1 MPVYR
6 YRRKAYTFPLWC
18 TLKKSLSKPGF
29 ILSIQ
34 KENVKSGEILD
45 LKVILQLYQFIKP
58 YIAWF
63 YLLVFLT
70 IALAVLAPTRPF
82 FIQIAIDDY
91 VAVGDRD
98 GLIRTIY
105 ILVGLMV
112 VQAVV
117 QFAHTYLS
125 GWVGQVIIRDIR
137 IRLYQHLLRMK
148 LKFFDNTPIGRLVT
162 RNVSDVETLADVFS
176 EGLAAIIGD
185 MLQLLTILGVMFYI
199 DWKLTLVS
207 LCTFPFLVIS
217 TYIFKEKMKVAF
229 NEVRNA
235 VANLNTFL
243 QEHITGMS
251 IVQIFNRE
259 EEEFEKFKDINRE
272 HRRAHL
278 KSVFYNS
285 IYFPVAE
292 IIQAIG
298 IGMVVWYGASGVLD
312 LDIKVGVLISFIMY
326 LQLFFR
332 PIRMIADRFNTLQ
345 MGVVSS
351 ARIFKLLNSQEHI
364 VNEGSHAPE
373 RINGKINFDHVWFAY
388 NDEEWVL
395 KDINFEVKHGETVAI
410 VGATGAGKSSVI
422 NLISRFYDINK
433 GNIYIDDHD
442 IRDFELGTLRKH
454 VGVVLQDVFL
464 FSDTI
469 YYNITLGNPSISRE
483 QVMYAAELVGAKRFI
498 ERLPG
503 GLDYNVRERGA
514 TLSVGQRQLI
524 SFVRAMV
531 YNPEIIILDE
541 ATSSVDTETEEMI
554 QHAIDKMMKG
564 RTSIIIAHRLSTI
577 QKANKIIVLHQGEIK
592 EVGTHESLLMQEGYY
607 AQLHQMQLKSMVN

>member
-1 MPVYR
+1 
-6 YRRKAYTFPLWC
+6 
-18 TLKKSLSKPGF
+18 
-29 ILSIQ
+29 LSIQ
-34 KENVKSGEILD
+34 KENMKSGEILD
-45 LKVILQLYQFIKP
+45 LKVIQQLYQFIKP

-63 YLLVFLT
+63 YLLIFLT
-70 IALAVLAPTRPF
+70 IALAVLAPARPY
-82 FIQIAIDDY
+82 FIQIAIDDHI
-91 VAVGDRD
+91 AVGDRD
-98 GLIRTIY
+98 GLLSMIY

-112 VQAVV
+112 LQAFV

-137 IRLYQHLLRMK
+137 IKLYQHLLKMK

-185 MLQLLTILGVMFYI
+185 LLQLLTILGVMFYI

-259 EEEFEKFKDINRE
+259 EREFEKFKEINRE
-272 HRRAHL
+272 HRKAHL

-292 IIQAIG
+292 IIQAVG
-298 IGMVVWYGASGVLD
+298 IGLVVWYGASGVLD
-312 LDIKVGVLISFIMY
+312 LEIKVGVLISFIMY

-364 VNEGSHAPE
+364 ANEGNYAPE
-373 RINGKINFDHVWFAY
+373 RIKGKISFDHVWFAY

-422 NLISRFYDINK
+422 NLISRFYEINK
-433 GNIYIDDHD
+433 GSILIDDRN

-469 YYNITLGNPSISRE
+469 YYNITLGNPSITRE
-483 QVMYAAELVGAKRFI
+483 RVMYAAELVGAKRFI

-554 QHAIDKMMKG
+554 QNAIDKMMKG

-592 EVGTHESLLMQEGYY
+592 EIGTHESLLLQEGYY
-607 AQLHQMQLKSMVN
+607 AQLHQMQLKSMVS

>member
-1 MPVYR
+1 M
-6 YRRKAYTFPLWC
+6 
-18 TLKKSLSKPGF
+18 
-29 ILSIQ
+29 
-34 KENVKSGEILD
+34 KSGEILD
-45 LKVILQLYQFIKP
+45 LKVIRQLYQFIKP
-58 YIAWF
+58 YVAWF

-70 IALAVLAPTRPF
+70 VALALLAPTRPY

-91 VAVGDRD
+91 VAIGDKD

-105 ILVGLMV
+105 ILVGLMLL
-112 VQAVV
+112 QALV

-137 IRLYQHLLRMK
+137 IKLYRHLLKMR

-185 MLQLLTILGVMFYI
+185 LLQLVTILSVMFYI

-272 HRRAHL
+272 HRKAHL

-298 IGMVVWYGASGVLD
+298 IGLVVWYGASGVLD
-312 LDIKVGVLISFIMY
+312 LEIKVGVLISFIMY

-351 ARIFKLLNSQEHI
+351 ARIFKLLNSQENI
-364 VNEGSHAPE
+364 ANEGDYAPE
-373 RINGKINFDHVWFAY
+373 RIQGKINFEHVWFAY
-388 NDEEWVL
+388 NEEEWVL

-422 NLISRFYDINK
+422 NLISRFYEINK
-433 GNIYIDDHD
+433 GNIYIDGRD
-442 IRDFELGTLRKH
+442 IRDYEIGTLRKH

-464 FSDTI
+464 FSETI
-469 YYNITLGNPSISRE
+469 YYNITLGNPSITKE

-554 QHAIDKMMKG
+554 QNAIDKMMKG

-592 EVGTHESLLMQEGYY
+592 EVGTHESLLTQEGYY